1 MPGASGE
8 VLAAVRSNQSHTS
21 QREAFPLCCVQ
32 GGQGQPLGRLG
43 LSTCCAIEDI
53 DGEVQASQAMGVMV
67 VPDMHMGVSGRIRGH
82 FHKVGALNLGP
93 NRVRGVGRKIHPSG
107 HVTSE

>member
-1 MPGASGE
+1 MLGASGE

-21 QREAFPLCCVQ
+21 QREAFLLCCVQ
-32 GGQGQPLGRLG
+32 GGPGQPLGRLG

-82 FHKVGALNLGP
+82 FHSW
-93 NRVRGVGRKIHPSG
+93 R
-107 HVTSE
+107 SEFGSQQSARRWTENSSKWARHK